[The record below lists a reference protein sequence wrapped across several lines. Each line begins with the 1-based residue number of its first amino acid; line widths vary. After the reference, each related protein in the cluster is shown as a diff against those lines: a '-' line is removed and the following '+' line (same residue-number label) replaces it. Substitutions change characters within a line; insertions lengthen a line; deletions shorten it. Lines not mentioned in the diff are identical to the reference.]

1 MSERGTAGERQFRI
15 AAVQMVSAPDVAAN
29 LVTAERLIADAAQRG
44 AMLVVLPEYFPLVG
58 MNERDKIAVREKD
71 GAGPIQEFLQ
81 GMAAQH
87 GIWLVGGS
95 VPLEATVPDKV
106 RNSCLVYDDRGRR
119 VARYDKIH
127 LFGFERGSERYN
139 ESATIEAGAQVVT
152 FASPLGR
159 VGLSICYD
167 VRFPELYRGMGEVN
181 LICLP
186 AAFTQPTGEAH
197 WELLVRTRAVENQ
210 CYLVAAA
217 QGGTHASGRV
227 TYGDTMIVDPWGVVL
242 ARLAKGEGV
251 VTADVDLDRLDSIR
265 ASLPALRH
273 RILI

>member
-1 MSERGTAGERQFRI
+1 MSEPSTSGKRRFRV
-15 AAVQMVSAPDVAAN
+15 AAVQMVSSPDVAAN
-29 LVTAERLIADAAQRG
+29 LVAAERLIAEAAKRG
-44 AMLVVLPEYFPLVG
+44 ATLVVLPEYFPLVG
-58 MNERDKIAVREKD
+58 RNERDKIAAREKD
-71 GAGPIQEFLQ
+71 GAGPIQDFLR
-81 GMAAQH
+81 GVAERH
-87 GIWLVGGS
+87 SVWLVGGS
-95 VPLEATVPDKV
+95 VPLEAGVPDKV

-127 LFGFERGSERYN
+127 LFGFEQGAERYN
-139 ESATIEAGAQVVT
+139 ESATIEPGAQPVT
-152 FASPLGR
+152 FSSPVGR

-210 CYLVAAA
+210 CYLAAAA
-217 QGGTHASGRV
+217 QGGNHASGRV

-242 ARLAKGEGV
+242 DRLPKGEGV
-251 VTADVDLDRLDSIR
+251 VVADIDLDQLESIR
-265 ASLPALRH
+265 ARLPALRH